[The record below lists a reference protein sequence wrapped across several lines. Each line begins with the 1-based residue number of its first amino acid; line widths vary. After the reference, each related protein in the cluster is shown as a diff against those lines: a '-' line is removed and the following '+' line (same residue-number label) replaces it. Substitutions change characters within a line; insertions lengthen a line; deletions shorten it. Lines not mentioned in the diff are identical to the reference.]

1 MFYAIF
7 VVVVVDCC
15 YCSMESYVLSA
26 RGGGQQI
33 IPSGHKASIS
43 KVFSGFMTFN

>member
-1 MFYAIF
+1 MRFLLLLLWI
-7 VVVVVDCC
+7 VVTAQWNHM
-15 YCSMESYVLSA
+15 SFLQ
-26 RGGGQQI
+26 GGGQQI